1 MRFRRIVALF
11 AVLAAIAVPTAL
23 ALAFNDSNFP
33 LPNAIV
39 STQYDFQLTGRAGC
53 PPYVWTVI
61 AGSLP
66 PGIQLTTGG
75 NITGIPTT
83 AGSWGFY
90 VDLADTGCPGFPSHS
105 QRPFTLDVIPKLT
118 VTTPSP
124 LASGVV
130 NVPYST
136 QLTNDGGGQVTWSVS
151 AGSPPAGLTLS
162 PTGLLS
168 GTPTTVGAT
177 SFTVFIKDATTSRS
191 DTKTLALEILAPLTA
206 NPVVVPAAE
215 VGVVFKGVTPV
226 PQGGKSP
233 YKWTSVGAALPSG
246 LALDSATGAIT
257 GTPTAAG
264 TFGVKLAVADSNA
277 SSVTVDVP
285 IIVAP
290 KLTIT
295 TLHLPVTKVGAPF
308 QAAVRTHGGSGSIKW
323 KVTAGRFPVGIR
335 LDTKTGVLSG
345 TPRTAGIFPIK
356 ITVTDKLGGTFEQ
369 SLNLLVKPKP
379 KIKKK

>member
-1 MRFRRIVALF
+1 MRFTRIVAVL

-33 LPNAIV
+33 LPNAV
-39 STQYDFQLTGRAGC
+39 VNTQYDFQLTGRAGC

-61 AGSLP
+61 SGSLP

-75 NITGIPTT
+75 NITGIPTA

-90 VDLADTGCPGFPSHS
+90 VDLADTGCPGFASNS

-118 VTTPSP
+118 VATPSP
-124 LASGVV
+124 LPSGVV
-130 NVPYST
+130 GVPYST
-136 QLTNDGGGQVTWSVS
+136 QLTNDGGGQVTWLVS
-151 AGSPPAGLTLS
+151 AGALPVGLTLS

-177 SFTVFIKDATTSRS
+177 SFTAFIKDATTTRS

-206 NPVVVPAAE
+206 SPVVVPAAE
-215 VGVVFKGVTPV
+215 VGVVFKGVTPAS
-226 PQGGKSP
+226 QGGKSP
-233 YKWTSVGAALPSG
+233 YTWSSVGGALPSG
-246 LALDSATGAIT
+246 LALDPATGAIT

-277 SSVTVDVP
+277 SSVTVDAP
-285 IIVAP
+285 ITVAP

-295 TLHLPVTKVGAPF
+295 TLRFPVTKVGTLF
-308 QAAVRTHGGSGSIKW
+308 RAAVRTRGGTGSIKW
-323 KVTAGRFPVGIR
+323 KVTAGKFPVGIR
-335 LDTKTGVLSG
+335 LDTKTGTISG
-345 TPRTAGIFPIK
+345 TPHVAGIFAVK
-356 ITVTDKLGGTFEQ
+356 ISVTDKLGATFEQ
-369 SLNLLVKPKP
+369 KLNLFVKPT
-379 KIKKK
+379 KKK